1 MVVDSGAHPSLH
13 PSFHH
18 EIVYAKFNLKIRF
31 PSAYEREI
39 WHYGQR
45 STERIRR
52 PVLES
57 NWQRAFS
64 KLNTNERASFFKKT
78 ILNIVSSFIP
88 HETVICDDRDPS
100 LINT

>member
-13 PSFHH
+13 PNFHH
-18 EIVYAKFNLKIRF
+18 EIVYAKF

-52 PVLES
+52 PVHES
-57 NWQRAFS
+57 NWQIAFS

>member
-1 MVVDSGAHPSLH
+1 MYV
-13 PSFHH
+13 
-18 EIVYAKFNLKIRF
+18 KFKLKIHF
-31 PSAYEREI
+31 PPPYEREI
-39 WHYGQR
+39 LHYGQR

-52 PVLES
+52 PVHES

-64 KLNTNERASFFKKT
+64 KLNTSERASFFKKT

-88 HETVICDDRDPS
+88 HETVICDDRDPP

>member
-1 MVVDSGAHPSLH
+1 MYV
-13 PSFHH
+13 
-18 EIVYAKFNLKIRF
+18 KFRLKIHF
-31 PSAYEREI
+31 PPPYEREI

-52 PVLES
+52 VHES
-57 NWQRAFS
+57 NWQRALS

-78 ILNIVSSFIP
+78 ILNIISSFIP
-88 HETVICDDRDPS
+88 YETVICDDKDPP

>member
-1 MVVDSGAHPSLH
+1 M
-13 PSFHH
+13 
-18 EIVYAKFNLKIRF
+18 YAKF

-52 PVLES
+52 PVHES
-57 NWQRAFS
+57 NWQIAFS

>member
-1 MVVDSGAHPSLH
+1 MVVDSGAHPSLN
-13 PSFHH
+13 PNFHH

-52 PVLES
+52 PVHES

-64 KLNTNERASFFKKT
+64 KLNTNERASFFKKNYFEYS
-78 ILNIVSSFIP
+78 IKFYSA
-88 HETVICDDRDPS
+88 
-100 LINT
+100 